1 MDLQHQAVIKELA
14 ERNGADNVLVLLGSP
29 DWESAELSA
38 ETVVLGDPTFA
49 GPLAEVQL
57 GLPVYHILEDE
68 IRAVVPADVYEEQIG
83 VMADVLDKDEI
94 SRAVRAMREKRPQR
108 PEQKEPGS

>member
-1 MDLQHQAVIKELA
+1 MDLQHQQVIKELA
-14 ERNGADNVLVLLGSP
+14 EQYGNSNVLVLLGSP

-38 ETVVLGDPTFA
+38 ETVVLGDPTYA

-68 IRAVVPADVYEEQIG
+68 IRAAVPDDVYEEQIG
-83 VMADVLDKDEI
+83 VMVDVLETDEI
-94 SRAVRAMREKRPQR
+94 TRAVKAMREKGNQ
-108 PEQKEPGS
+108 